1 MRILVISQNFYP
13 DHFQI
18 NQITRDWVAAGHEVT
33 VLTGLGDY
41 TTSHINPRYQHGQHR
56 NEQYDGVNIHRVRAI
71 ARHHG
76 PIWRSLNYLSFALN
90 GWLWVRRQQQ
100 QFDIVYVY
108 EVSPITQVI
117 PALGYTRKHHV
128 PLAVYVLDIW
138 PEAVKAMHINE
149 GTLPFKIIHKLS
161 RYLYQA
167 ADGLA
172 VSSPSFTKYLRNVD
186 DIQKSIEFI
195 PQYANPIDIIKVKPA
210 FTKLPGVVDFVFT
223 GNIGLVQDLETVIYA
238 VKHLIKAGL
247 TEQFR
252 VHLIGDGSNL
262 SNLKKLVNTYHLEK
276 NIIFYGRQPSTKM
289 ASYYAGA
296 DACLLTLSGANRI
309 GWTIPVKLQN
319 YLAAGKP
326 IIAAIDGDAQTIIK
340 TAQCGLYTNAGN
352 SNGLATRM
360 QQFIELKPA
369 QRSLMGQRGKQYF
382 MAHYQRQQFNKHILT
397 WLNSLVTK

>member
-41 TTSHINPRYQHGQHR
+41 STNHINPRYRHGKHR
-56 NEQYDGVNIHRVRAI
+56 DEQYYGVNIHRVRAI

-76 PIWRSLNYLSFALN
+76 PIWRSLNYLSFAFN
-90 GWLWVRRQQQ
+90 GWRWARHQQQ
-100 QFDIVYVY
+100 LFDVIYVY

-117 PALGYTRKHHV
+117 PVLGYMRHHHV
-128 PLAVYVLDIW
+128 PLAIYVLDIW

-161 RYLYQA
+161 RYLYQQ

-172 VSSPSFTKYLRNVD
+172 VSSPSFVKYLRKVD
-186 DIQKSIEFI
+186 DIKKTIEFI
-195 PQYANPIDIIKVKPA
+195 PQYADSIDIINVKPA
-210 FTKLPGVVDFVFT
+210 FDKLPGVVDFVFT
-223 GNIGLVQDLETVIYA
+223 GNIGLVQDLEIVIYA

-247 TEQFR
+247 NERFR

-262 SNLKKLVNTYHLEK
+262 NHLQKLVTANHLEK
-276 NIIFYGRQPSTKM
+276 NIIFYGRQPSSKM
-289 ASYYAGA
+289 ASYYAAA
-296 DACLLTLSGANRI
+296 DACLLTLSNANRI
-309 GWTIPVKLQN
+309 GWTIPAKLQG

-326 IIAAIDGDAQTIIK
+326 IIAAIDGDAQQIIK
-340 TAQCGLYTNAGN
+340 TAQCGLYANAGD
-352 SNGLATRM
+352 SRGLATRM

-369 QRSLMGQRGKQYF
+369 QRLLMGQRGKKYF